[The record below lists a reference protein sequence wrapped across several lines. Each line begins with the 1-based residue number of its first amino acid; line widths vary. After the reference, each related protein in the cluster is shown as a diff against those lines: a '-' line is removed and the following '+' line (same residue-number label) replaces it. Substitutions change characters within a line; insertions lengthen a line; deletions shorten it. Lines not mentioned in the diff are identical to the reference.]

1 MIFVIA
7 SIEIEADRRDDF
19 LVEFHRI
26 VPEVQQE
33 DGCLEYG
40 PTVDLETNIAAQP
53 PVRDNV
59 VVVVEKW
66 ESIEHLERHLIAP
79 HMLEYRKRVQGIVKG
94 ATIQV
99 LQPA

>member
-7 SIEIEADRRDDF
+7 TIEIEADRRENF
-19 LVEFHRI
+19 LTEFHRI
-26 VPEVQQE
+26 VPAVQQE

-40 PTVDLETNIAAQP
+40 PTIDLETNIGAQP
-53 PVRDNV
+53 DVRNNT

-79 HMLEYRKRVQGIVKG
+79 HMLEYRKRVQDIVKG